1 LSAVI
6 KIARFIVVQ
15 QGLELSGADLAD
27 PQNDSDEE
35 TDNFDDSAYNSGPSL
50 RGCLKGCL
58 QLVQQ
63 FIVRDSHGLMQ

>member
-1 LSAVI
+1 M
-6 KIARFIVVQ
+6 VVQ

-35 TDNFDDSAYNSGPSL
+35 TDDFDNSAYDSGPSL
-50 RGCLKGCL
+50 RRRLKGCL

-63 FIVRDSHGLMQ
+63 IID